1 MSFVDKYGEITQLV
15 EKELSLLEEKMSS
28 FNFVLPELN
37 SYIIRKSK
45 HIRAVLCFLYLKALG
60 LNVDE
65 QQINNQAIVELIH
78 NASLIHDDV
87 IDESGFRRGDVSLN
101 NRDGNRLAVV
111 SGDYLL
117 SVALSE
123 IVKLNSI
130 SLVAVFS
137 KTLNSMCIGEISQN
151 LSKYQIPALD
161 EYIEKSYN
169 KTGALFEAALQ
180 VALLLSG
187 TEQNVS
193 FAKMFGIAF
202 QIRDD
207 ILNITENRA
216 DSDIENGIYT
226 APVIYSN
233 NPANP
238 LAGIEKAKGLLN
250 NYVEKIINEISGLPE
265 SEFKVGLLKLSE
277 LLKNE

>member
-151 LSKYQIPALD
+151 LSKYKIPALG
-161 EYIEKSYN
+161 EYIKKSYN

-180 VALLLSG
+180 GALLLSG
-187 TEQNVS
+187 IEQNVS

-207 ILNITENRA
+207 ILNITEIRA
-216 DSDIENGIYT
+216 DSDVQNGIYT

-233 NPANP
+233 NPDNP

>member
-87 IDESGFRRGDVSLN
+87 IDESGCRRGDVSLN

-151 LSKYQIPALD
+151 LSKYKIPALD
-161 EYIEKSYN
+161 EYIKKSYN
-169 KTGALFEAALQ
+169 KTGALFEAAFQ
-180 VALLLSG
+180 GALLLSG
-187 TEQNVS
+187 IEQNVS

-216 DSDIENGIYT
+216 DSDVQNGIYT

-233 NPANP
+233 NPDNP

>member
-1 MSFVDKYGEITQLV
+1 MSFVERYDEIVQLV
-15 EKELSLLEEKMSS
+15 EKELSLLEAKMRS
-28 FNFVLPELN
+28 FNLVLPELN
-37 SYIIRKSK
+37 SYVIRKSK

-60 LNVDE
+60 VNVDE
-65 QQINNQAIVELIH
+65 KQIVNQAIVELIH

-87 IDESGFRRGDVSLN
+87 IDESNFRRGEESLN
-101 NRDGNRLAVV
+101 NQDGNRLAVI

-123 IVKLNSI
+123 IVNLNSI
-130 SLVAVFS
+130 SLVAAFS

-151 LSKYQIPALD
+151 LSKYKIPTLE

-169 KTGALFEAALQ
+169 KTGALFEVALQ
-180 VALLLSG
+180 GALLLSG
-187 TEQNVS
+187 VEGNVS
-193 FAKMFGIAF
+193 FAKMYGIAF

-207 ILNITENRA
+207 ILNITENRL
-216 DSDIENGIYT
+216 DSDVQNGIYT

-233 NPANP
+233 NPDNP

-265 SEFKVGLLKLSE
+265 NEFKVGLFKLSE
-277 LLKNE
+277 SLKNE

>member
-151 LSKYQIPALD
+151 LSKYKIPALD
-161 EYIEKSYN
+161 EYIKKSYN

-180 VALLLSG
+180 GALLLSG

-216 DSDIENGIYT
+216 DSDVQNGIYT

-233 NPANP
+233 NPDNP

>member
-151 LSKYQIPALD
+151 LSKYKIPALG
-161 EYIEKSYN
+161 EYIKKSYN

-180 VALLLSG
+180 GALLLSG
-187 TEQNVS
+187 IEQNVS

-216 DSDIENGIYT
+216 DSDVQNGIYT

-233 NPANP
+233 NPDNP
-238 LAGIEKAKGLLN
+238 LVGIEKAKGLLN